1 MVKPQQ
7 MVGRMGNNRGTG
19 HGAAVRSY
27 DRASNGST
35 GRSILLSAK
44 VEPLDGVFFRG
55 VSAVRLDGA

>member
-7 MVGRMGNNRGTG
+7 VVGRMGNNRGTG

-35 GRSILLSAK
+35 GRSIFLSAK
-44 VEPLDGVFFRG
+44 VKPLDGVFFRG
-55 VSAVRLDGA
+55 GLCSEADGA